1 MLPPELDCPVRRVPL
16 DDGFGDLWYSGCP
29 CGQVSVDP
37 VKLHPFIEGM
47 LSINPYP
54 SLRDNPEIARYMDS
68 SDEERIARHWQ
79 EVGHHLV
86 QAMEQFEDEIQ
97 EEQGQAKADHQE

>member
-1 MLPPELDCPVRRVPL
+1 MNKFRPL
-16 DDGFGDLWYSGCP
+16 
-29 CGQVSVDP
+29 
-37 VKLHPFIEGM
+37 IEGM
-47 LSINPYP
+47 LSIDPWP

-79 EVGHHLV
+79 EAGHYLA

-97 EEQGQAKADHQE
+97 EERGREKARHQE